1 MSFKRIFILVT
12 FLFTVNAEAMHHEN
26 SHKFSD
32 CDGKVANYYVS
43 KLIAG
48 GTVKGF
54 LKAIK
59 MHQKYYSSRGS
70 KAKVVPL
77 IQYER
82 TETENEEIFRVSSMV
97 IYPSLKDRTEW
108 ITRDDFSEED
118 NEEFSAFIEIY
129 NKNTEITDRK
139 LVCIPE

>member
-1 MSFKRIFILVT
+1 MGLAPFSKLEWGAINLLFKRIFILVT

-54 LKAIK
+54 LKD
-59 MHQKYYSSRGS
+59 S
-70 KAKVVPL
+70 KKSNFK
-77 IQYER
+77 I
-82 TETENEEIFRVSSMV
+82 
-97 IYPSLKDRTEW
+97 
-108 ITRDDFSEED
+108 
-118 NEEFSAFIEIY
+118 
-129 NKNTEITDRK
+129 
-139 LVCIPE
+139 